1 MGVLQNIVRLRA
13 VNANN
18 VNTCTC
24 NSGSVFVSFVFLTYV
39 ITVEQLAF
47 GNLDTRWTGVSEHV
61 CTAATHWTPTVY
73 IFVVD

>member
-1 MGVLQNIVRLRA
+1 
-13 VNANN
+13 
-18 VNTCTC
+18 
-24 NSGSVFVSFVFLTYV
+24 VFVSFVFLTYV